1 MIRANHSVIM
11 RAVVAL
17 LYMLVAAGRLHS
29 QEGKSVLRG
38 RVEGTVWDST
48 RAQPLVGSVVQLV
61 NASDRSSSRSAT
73 TDERGRFRFD
83 SLLPGGW
90 IIGALHQRLDSL
102 AIAQITQSVTVK
114 SRGTTKVRLVV
125 PSGGTLSQ
133 QVCRAS
139 PLDSTGYLFGTL
151 RRADGDRRPTTGT
164 VRVEWLELLI
174 SAESVT
180 RQAASQA
187 GQAAADGTY
196 LVCGVPASA
205 ITRVQAWSGPDS
217 TGAFDIEFPKSG
229 IVNFDL
235 SIGRTRYVREQ
246 FDSTVSSSDTSAFL
260 WLRRGSGRVAG
271 ILLDPLGR
279 PLPNAIV
286 GVAGT
291 GRSARTNDAGR
302 FELVELPSGT
312 QLFEAR
318 ALGFEPLRTPV
329 NIIDADTTTV
339 SYALSRL
346 VMLDTVKVRAIRAAA
361 MGRDMVAF
369 ENRRRLGNGKFF
381 GPDELNAIDPIRFSD
396 LVWRVPGVRVVPVMG
411 GDRILMRG
419 FGLTAYCSPD
429 IWLDGMRLAND
440 GSMDS
445 FISPQWLR
453 AVEVYARSEMAP
465 AQYTGMSGCGVIL
478 LWSGSREIPGAVK
491 K

>member
-1 MIRANHSVIM
+1 MIRAHYTTITRVLF
-11 RAVVAL
+11 AL
-17 LYMLVAAGRLHS
+17 LSMVVAAGRLHA
-29 QEGKSVLRG
+29 QEEKPVPRG

-48 RAQPLVGSVVQLV
+48 RAQPLVGSVVQLI

-73 TDERGRFRFD
+73 TDQRGRFRFD

-102 AIAQITQSVTVK
+102 AIAQITQLVTVK

-164 VRVEWLELLI
+164 VRVEWLELLV
-174 SAESVT
+174 SAGSVT
-180 RQAASQA
+180 RQVAANE
-187 GQAAADGTY
+187 GQAVEDGTY
-196 LVCGVPASA
+196 VVCGIPASA
-205 ITRVQAWSGPDS
+205 TARVRAWSGRDS
-217 TGAFDIEFPKSG
+217 TGAFDIEFPTSG

-235 SIGRTRYVREQ
+235 TVGRTRYVREQ
-246 FDSTVSSSDTSAFL
+246 FDSTVSSSDTTASI
-260 WLRRGSGRVAG
+260 WLRRGSGRAVG
-271 ILLDPLGR
+271 VLRDPLGQ
-279 PLPNAIV
+279 PLPNATV
-286 GVAGT
+286 TVAGT
-291 GRSARTNDAGR
+291 GQRARTNEAGR
-302 FELVELPSGT
+302 FELVGLPSGT

-318 ALGFEPLRTPV
+318 ALGFELLRTPV
-329 NIIDADTTTV
+329 NISDADMTTL

-346 VMLDTVKVRAIRAAA
+346 VLLDTVKVRAIRAAA
-361 MGRDMVAF
+361 MGRDMAEF
-369 ENRRRLGNGKFF
+369 ESRRRMGIGKFF
-381 GPDELNAIDPIRFSD
+381 GPDELNSIDPNRLSD
-396 LVWRVPGVRVVPVMG
+396 LLFRVPGVRIVPAMG

-419 FGLTAYCSPD
+419 FGMGAYCSPD
-429 IWLDGMRLAND
+429 IWLDGMRIAYD

-445 FISPQWLR
+445 FIPPQWLR
-453 AVEVYARSEMAP
+453 AVEVYPRTAMAP
-465 AQYTGMSGCGVIL
+465 MQYWGYSGCGVIL
-478 LWSGSREIPGAVK
+478 LWSGAREIPGAVK